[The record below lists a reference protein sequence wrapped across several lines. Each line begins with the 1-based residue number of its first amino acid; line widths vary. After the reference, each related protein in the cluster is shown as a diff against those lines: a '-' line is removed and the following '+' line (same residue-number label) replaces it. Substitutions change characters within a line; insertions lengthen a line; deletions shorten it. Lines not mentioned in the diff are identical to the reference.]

1 MPHDAGCDILAVVV
15 LLAAA
20 AGLVVWAYAA
30 FRRTQYTLAQ
40 APLYLLNQFMARFL
54 WRAQV
59 HGRLPIADDQ
69 GAVIVSNHLG
79 PIDPGFIGLV
89 TNRPVHWMVAREY
102 CEHWFTGWA
111 LRILGAIPVN
121 RGGVDTAA
129 TKLAIRYAQQG
140 ELVGMFPEGR
150 INTTDRLL
158 LPGRPG
164 VTMVAIKAQV
174 PVVPCYITG
183 SPGGFNEFAFLI
195 TPSRTRLRV
204 GQPVDLSHYY
214 GRDNDK
220 QVLEEV
226 TRTLLRA
233 IAHLAGDD
241 HFEPELAGRRWKP
254 GSEDGD
260 A

>member
-1 MPHDAGCDILAVVV
+1 MHLDAGCEILAVAV
-15 LLAAA
+15 LVT
-20 AGLVVWAYAA
+20 AGGALVVWAFVA
-30 FRRTQYTLAQ
+30 FRRTRYTVPQ
-40 APLYLLNQFMARFL
+40 APLYLLNQFMGRFL
-54 WRAQV
+54 WRAQI
-59 HGRLPIADDQ
+59 HGQIPIADDQ
-69 GAVIVSNHLG
+69 GAVIVSNHRG

-89 TNRPVHWMVAREY
+89 THRPVHWMVAREY
-102 CEHWFTGWA
+102 CEHWFVGWA

-121 RGGVDTAA
+121 RGGIDTAA
-129 TKLAIRYAQQG
+129 TKLAIRYLQQG

-164 VTMVAIKAQV
+164 ATKVAIKAQV
-174 PVVPCYITG
+174 PVIPCYITD

-195 TPSRTRLRV
+195 TPSRTKLRV
-204 GQPVDLSHYY
+204 GRPVDLASYY
-214 GRDNDK
+214 GRDNEK

-226 TRTLLRA
+226 TRTLMCE
-233 IAHLAGDD
+233 IARLAGDN

-254 GSEDGD
+254 GSENGD